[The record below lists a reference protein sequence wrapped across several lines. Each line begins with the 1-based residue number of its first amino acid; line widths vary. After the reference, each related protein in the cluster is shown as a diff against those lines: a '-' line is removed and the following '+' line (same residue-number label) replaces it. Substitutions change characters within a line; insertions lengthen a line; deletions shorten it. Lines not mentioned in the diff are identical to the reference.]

1 MIIVK
6 NKIKYRKYFIVCI
19 LFFKVE
25 GLYNY
30 LCYLLLFLR
39 FVVSISLNY
48 VKGILVFLEEG
59 DLLN

>member
-19 LFFKVE
+19 LFFIVE